1 MKAFECMCSECGYIT
16 QVTFTNYEYPQLG
29 VQFESYCR
37 QCEADTGFV
46 RVPTRKALAEQKR
59 QYEEQVIQKKIK
71 ELCEQYGFGC
81 RFVYQSVVITT
92 PIAEWSFDY
101 HKNKVT
107 LYHESSVKINRE
119 TGLYARTH
127 VQFRDRKMNFEDVLK
142 YIATHDKWRKNEL
155 LSRE

>member
-1 MKAFECMCSECGYIT
+1 MESKMKTFECMCSECGYIT

-71 ELCEQYGFGC
+71 DLCEQYGFGC

-92 PIAEWSFDY
+92 KGTYKEDEQIPQELMYEII
-101 HKNKVT
+101 NK
-107 LYHESSVKINRE
+107 K
-119 TGLYARTH
+119 
-127 VQFRDRKMNFEDVLK
+127 
-142 YIATHDKWRKNEL
+142 
-155 LSRE
+155 